1 MAENLLDEMSF
12 EFIASSKGFVTMIT
26 SEPLFRMECTDMFPY
41 QGVFREFLQNIQF
54 VLIFKICLGIVLCTL
69 RQWGQV

>member
-41 QGVFREFLQNIQF
+41 QGVFREFLQKAHL
-54 VLIFKICLGIVLCTL
+54 VLIFKICF
-69 RQWGQV
+69 

>member
-26 SEPLFRMECTDMFPY
+26 SEPLFRMERTDMFPY
-41 QGVFREFLQNIQF
+41 QGVFREFLQKIQLYSF
-54 VLIFKICLGIVLCTL
+54 SELFLGICTL
-69 RQWGQV
+69 RQ